1 MGLGYNLN
9 TLDACHNPQLIYI
22 ECLNCCTE
30 ITKNAFLE
38 SQVAIGGADGSV
50 SILDIVTDSIV
61 ARLQNFKGDVQSL
74 VWDCLP
80 AAPRSDANFN
90 ISSSS
95 SGTTVLHS
103 YLEF

>member
-1 MGLGYNLN
+1 MLLRG
-9 TLDACHNPQLIYI
+9 DKK
-22 ECLNCCTE
+22 CT
-30 ITKNAFLE
+30 LE

-50 SILDIVTDSIV
+50 TILDIATDSIV

-80 AAPRSDANFN
+80 AAPRSDANLN

-95 SGTTVLHS
+95 SGTTILHP
-103 YLEF
+103 YLES